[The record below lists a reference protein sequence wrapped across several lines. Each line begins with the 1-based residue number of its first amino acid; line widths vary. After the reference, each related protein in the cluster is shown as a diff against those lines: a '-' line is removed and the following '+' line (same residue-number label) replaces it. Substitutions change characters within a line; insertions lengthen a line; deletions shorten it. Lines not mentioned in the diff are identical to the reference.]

1 MIHKLLVCTLKSCIK
16 EAMKMNYN
24 KLQEE
29 GQTATE
35 CMIYGSLQKTK
46 WDFISCEKIYIRVRK
61 TFSNGVM

>member
-1 MIHKLLVCTLKSCIK
+1 
-16 EAMKMNYN
+16 MNYN

-35 CMIYGSLQKTK
+35 SMIYGSLQKTK
-46 WDFISCEKIYIRVRK
+46 WEFISCEKIYIRVRK